1 MEAQMKAL
9 FANRFVQSILLS
21 GLFLQLGIWIRN
33 FAVLLFVTEQT
44 DKDPVAISLI
54 SVAEFAPIFLFS
66 FLGGAFADRWRPKLT
81 MVACDMLSAASV
93 FGVLL
98 ALVYGGWEAIFFA
111 TLISSIL
118 SQFSQP
124 SGMKLFKQ
132 HVPASQL
139 QSGMSMYQTIMA
151 MFMVLG
157 PMLGTMI
164 YYKLGINAS
173 VAIVGACF
181 LLSAAV
187 LTSLPADKKI
197 EAAETEASLG
207 REMKMGL
214 HYVAA
219 NKIFVYMGG
228 FFLVCGLGM
237 GMVNPLGIFL
247 VTDNLGLTSEDLQ
260 WFTAVSG
267 VGMIFGGGTAM
278 GLSRR
283 ITPQAMLL
291 IGFVVCAVATAALG
305 SVKVVGVAIIAQFV
319 AGMMGPFI
327 HIAINT
333 LVLTHAEEAY
343 VGRVNGILNPL
354 FTGAMVLNMSLIGVW
369 KSVLPLGTIYA
380 IAAGLYAVG
389 AVAMLP
395 LFKIKQAR
403 PRDSAH
409 AHGHA
414 FHH

>member
-1 MEAQMKAL
+1 MKAL

-54 SVAEFAPIFLFS
+54 SVAEFGPIFLFS
-66 FLGGAFADRWRPKLT
+66 FIGGAFADRWRPKLT
-81 MVACDMLSAASV
+81 MVACDLLSALSV

-98 ALVYGGWEAIFFA
+98 ALVYGGWEAVFFA

-132 HVPASQL
+132 HVPAEQM
-139 QSGMSMYQTIMA
+139 QAGMSMYQTVMS

-157 PMLGTMI
+157 PMLGTLI

-173 VAIVGACF
+173 IAIVGACF
-181 LLSAAV
+181 LLSAVV

-197 EAAETEASLG
+197 EASASDTSLG
-207 REMKMGL
+207 QEMKMGL

-219 NKIFVYMGG
+219 NKIFVYMGA

-260 WFTAVSG
+260 WFTAVNG
-267 VGMIFGGGTAM
+267 GGMIVGGGIAM
-278 GLSRR
+278 GLSRK

-291 IGFVVCAVATAALG
+291 IGFVLCAIATASLG
-305 SVKVVGVAIIAQFV
+305 AVKVVGFAIAAQFV

-333 LVLTHAEEAY
+333 LVLTHAEESY

-369 KSVLPLGTIYA
+369 KSILPLGTIYA

-395 LFKIKQAR
+395 LFKIRQAR
-403 PRDSAH
+403 PSGSAH

>member
-1 MEAQMKAL
+1 MKAL

-66 FLGGAFADRWRPKLT
+66 FVGGAFADRWRPKLT
-81 MVACDMLSAASV
+81 MVACDLLGALSV

-111 TLISSIL
+111 TLISSVL

-132 HVPASQL
+132 HVPAAHMQA
-139 QSGMSMYQTIMA
+139 GMSMYQTTMA

-157 PMLGTMI
+157 PMLGTLI

-187 LTSLPADKKI
+187 LTSLPADKKN
-197 EAAETEASLG
+197 EADSRDTSLG

-260 WFTAVSG
+260 WFTAVNG
-267 VGMIFGGGTAM
+267 VGMLVGGGMAM

-291 IGFVVCAVATAALG
+291 IGFVLCAIATAALG
-305 SVKVVGVAIIAQFV
+305 SVKVVGAAIAAQFV

-333 LVLTHAEEAY
+333 LVLTHSEEAY

-354 FTGAMVLNMSLIGVW
+354 FTGAMVLNMSLIGIW

-389 AVAMLP
+389 AVAMPP
-395 LFKIKQAR
+395 LFKIRQAR
-403 PRDSAH
+403 ASGKNPKLV
-409 AHGHA
+409 
-414 FHH
+414 